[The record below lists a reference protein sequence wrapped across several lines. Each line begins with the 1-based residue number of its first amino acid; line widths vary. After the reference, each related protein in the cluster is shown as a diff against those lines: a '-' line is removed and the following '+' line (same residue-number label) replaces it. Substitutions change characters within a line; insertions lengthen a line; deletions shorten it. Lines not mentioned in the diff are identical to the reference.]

1 MKKKLVLFLS
11 LFILMG
17 SFVSGCSNNI
27 KKIEIIEDSIKRNYI
42 VGEDVDVNNFEI
54 KVIYNN
60 KKEELYYISE
70 GNIKVD
76 NIDNT
81 KLGEQ
86 NLNVNFSYNSVDVNL
101 QLVVNFDLPSV
112 VKELIN
118 RIDELPNIDDLTF
131 EYEDTIASI
140 KDSYASL
147 SDFYKNYVT
156 NYDKLNSSDLYLKK
170 LRSTYITEEF
180 IEYRSNVKLSLA
192 KYYSTLNKSDY
203 YDNEWIMIGNIY
215 NYGVSSLMND
225 SNYEI
230 IDNIYA
236 STISNMRNVNTAY
249 MVLISNTKSEY
260 INKLYDYRNS
270 LDNSLYSD
278 DNIYKLNLILNNGIN
293 LINNSFN
300 EVDIVKNYNL
310 VINEFNQ
317 VYTVELENEKLRET
331 KVKENIYEL
340 NVYYI
345 NLDVSKYSDQNKNK
359 IREKYLST
367 VNKINSALNEE
378 DMKNYI
384 SYFKNYI
391 NLLYTIDEENIILIR
406 KYKDNTI
413 SNMNDI
419 LRSINLYNYS
429 TSNRNLIEKEFDNS
443 LVNIEL
449 ATSIE
454 EIDNIVYKF
463 SNFINEIPKL

>member
-11 LFILMG
+11 LFILMC

-156 NYDKLNSSDLYLKK
+156 NYDKLNSSDLYLRN
-170 LRSTYITEEF
+170 LRNTYITEEF

-260 INKLYDYRNS
+260 INKLYSYRNS
-270 LDNSLYSD
+270 LDDSLYSD

-293 LINNSFN
+293 LINNSFS
-300 EVDIVKNYNL
+300 EDDIVKNYNL

-317 VYTVELENEKLRET
+317 VYTIELENEKLRET

-391 NLLYTIDEENIILIR
+391 NLLYTIDEENIILLR
-406 KYKDNTI
+406 KYKNNTI

-449 ATSIE
+449 ASSIE